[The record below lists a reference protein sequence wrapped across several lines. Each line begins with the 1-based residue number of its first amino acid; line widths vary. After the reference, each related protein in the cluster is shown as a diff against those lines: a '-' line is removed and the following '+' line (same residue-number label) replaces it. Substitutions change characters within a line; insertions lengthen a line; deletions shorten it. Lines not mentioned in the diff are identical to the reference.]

1 MSLQINIIA
10 ASPDEVLSDCHNQE
24 LTLVNESLAS
34 QSASVADVPAAH
46 SSQEGTIFYSHVH
59 YDYFILHFYVYLKI
73 IGSSQIMT

>member
-34 QSASVADVPAAH
+34 QSAS
-46 SSQEGTIFYSHVH
+46 ELL
-59 YDYFILHFYVYLKI
+59 ILHRKVLGKKVLFFIHMFITIISFYI
-73 IGSSQIMT
+73 SMFISR